1 MKYLILISIGLFIIY
16 LIDILYEIYNNQ
28 NKQLNVLRKILKE
41 LKKK

>member
-1 MKYLILISIGLFIIY
+1 MEYLILIAIGLFIIY

-28 NKQLNVLRKILKE
+28 NKQLNVLKKILKE